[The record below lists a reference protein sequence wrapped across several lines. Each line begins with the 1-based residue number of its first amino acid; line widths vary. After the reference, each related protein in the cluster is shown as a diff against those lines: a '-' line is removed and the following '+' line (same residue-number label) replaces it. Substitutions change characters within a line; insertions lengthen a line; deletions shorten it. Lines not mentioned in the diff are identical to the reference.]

1 MRFMTGCQAEIG
13 APPPNS
19 SSSSPQKEEEEGR
32 AEQDAIRS
40 WSFVG
45 LLADDETAAA
55 AAAAAHDVN
64 GAACDDLS

>member
-1 MRFMTGCQAEIG
+1 MRFMTDCQAEIG

-55 AAAAAHDVN
+55 AAAHDVN